1 MVVVLEDEDCQYW
14 APIIISISQ
23 LEQMGLAQRNQIRK
37 TQTEDKRKAR
47 IKEEYTCHAEKRR
60 ISDVVQGKE
69 RCLLLYVI
77 RFLLILL
84 NLIPKLL
91 NFNF

>member
-14 APIIISISQ
+14 APIIIISISQ

-77 RFLLILL
+77 
-84 NLIPKLL
+84 
-91 NFNF
+91 NFF